1 MTKVNIH
8 QVLHLVGNTDRQIDR
23 HRQLHSYT
31 NVFNKYRNICLF
43 VCNVIS
49 RNSYAIIYSKD
60 KKEKMLKK
68 FKLIQ

>member
-8 QVLHLVGNTDRQIDR
+8 QVLHLVGNTDR

-60 KKEKMLKK
+60 KNEKMLKK